1 MRLGFASNFGLLS
14 LTTFSNTS
22 LGLTLGTSNY
32 PQIRDISE
40 QEMRVYELSQNF
52 TNSNLMCSIEG
63 DGTGL
68 FGSLL
73 AAKPGNGRNDGSKS
87 HGDFADPAGEIGR

>member
-1 MRLGFASNFGLLS
+1 
-14 LTTFSNTS
+14 
-22 LGLTLGTSNY
+22 
-32 PQIRDISE
+32 
-40 QEMRVYELSQNF
+40 
-52 TNSNLMCSIEG
+52 MCFIEG